1 MTTDSITCPKCNAE
15 FPLGEAVSV
24 RLKEQLAAEFDKKA
38 KELNEA
44 LAERET
50 KLKSAEESLEL
61 REKSVQE
68 KVASALESEREK
80 LKAAAVRE
88 AADRSAVQLK
98 DLNEQLEK
106 QKANLNQAREDQ
118 AKLLREK
125 RDLEET
131 KDALKLEMEKTLS
144 AERTQIAEKARQ
156 DALDAEKL
164 KLADKDNKI
173 KELSDRIAELQRKAA
188 QGSVQA
194 QGETLELVVEQEL
207 AVSFPY
213 DEIVEVK
220 KGQRGADVRQ
230 IVRTNTGGAC
240 GEILWEAKRAENWQ
254 PKWITK
260 IKEDQREVR
269 AELAVIVT
277 TSLPPGV
284 RGIAQHEGVWLCE
297 PPFAIALGAALRH
310 GIVSTAAQ
318 RVQQANRVENEAI
331 LYDYLCGVKFR
342 QHIEALV
349 ETFVGL
355 QKQIESEKRAFNAA
369 WSAREAFVAKALKH
383 TAGLYGDIQGYA
395 GPEALPA
402 LSSLSL
408 PEA

>member
-1 MTTDSITCPKCNAE
+1 MTTNSITCPKCNAE

-50 KLKSAEESLEL
+50 KLKSAEECLEA
-61 REKSVQE
+61 REKSVSE

-80 LKAAAVRE
+80 LKAAAARE
-88 AADRSAVQLK
+88 AADQSAVQLK

-106 QKANLNQAREDQ
+106 QKANLDQARTEQ

-125 RDLEET
+125 RELEET

-213 DEIVEVK
+213 DEILEVK

-269 AELAVIVT
+269 ADLAVIVT

-284 RGIAQHEGVWLCE
+284 RGIAQHDGVWLCE
-297 PPFAIALGAALRH
+297 PPFAIALGAALRQ

-355 QKQIESEKRAFNAA
+355 QKQIESEKRAFNTA

-383 TAGLYGDIQGYA
+383 TAGLYGDIQGHA

-402 LSSLSL
+402 LSSLAL
-408 PEA
+408 PES